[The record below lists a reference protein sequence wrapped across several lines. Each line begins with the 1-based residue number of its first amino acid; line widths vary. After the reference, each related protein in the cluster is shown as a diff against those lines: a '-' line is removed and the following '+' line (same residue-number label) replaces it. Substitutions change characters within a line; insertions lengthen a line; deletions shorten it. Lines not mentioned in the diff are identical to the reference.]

1 MRISDWRSDVCSS
14 DLHGCRHIA
23 QQYRFYENL
32 HLLVSGATGSGKSV
46 LLRNMAASVLARSH
60 SRQHHL
66 PGQAPMRND
75 RMIVIDPNGA
85 LLSKF
90 WQLGDVIL
98 NPSDA
103 SSEGW
108 SFFNE
113 VRADYD
119 WKRLAPSLVP
129 ITQDKNN

>member
-75 RMIVIDPNGA
+75 RMIEIG
-85 LLSKF
+85 
-90 WQLGDVIL
+90 
-98 NPSDA
+98 
-103 SSEGW
+103 
-108 SFFNE
+108 
-113 VRADYD
+113 RATCRESVCQYVYISVV
-119 WKRLAPSLVP
+119 AVSL
-129 ITQDKNN
+129 KNTSTYEIHHHNT